1 MLDIKFLSDR
11 FVVLFGFFFTFQHFK
26 YIIPPPSSLHGLIWD
41 INLIEDPLHVMTYFF
56 LDAFKR
62 LTVMCL
68 GMISLSL
75 SYLEFTEPLGY
86 VD

>member
-11 FVVLFGFFFTFQHFK
+11 FVVLFCFFTFQHFK

-41 INLIEDPLHVMTYFF
+41 LIEDPLHVMSYFF

-62 LTVMCL
+62 LTMMCL
-68 GMISLSL
+68 GVISELIL
-75 SYLEFTEPLGY
+75 LG
-86 VD
+86 VH